1 MKKRELTLP
10 EVALIGGTRVVLGAG
25 IGLLL
30 AYKLTRDKRRTMGWA
45 LFLAGAISTIPL
57 ALNVLGK
64 QN

>member
-1 MKKRELTLP
+1 MKKRGLTLP
-10 EVALIGGTRVVLGAG
+10 EIALIGGTRVMLGAG

-30 AYKLTRDKRRTMGWA
+30 AHKLTGEKRRAIGWT